1 MNTQRIEQISY
12 KNKVARRI
20 FAVFIIC
27 SLIPLLS
34 ISAVSFFFVSGQ
46 LRRQAYER
54 LHQYCKSQGFSIY
67 EHLVFLEN
75 ELAHTAYEYNRG
87 NLENIQQH
95 PFDPV
100 SREGS
105 GFRRIFQL
113 FPDGRTVS
121 IIKYSKDLCPMAVE
135 SILRLDPKRTLM
147 ACRRS
152 NDKFPPLFLRRVLD
166 PAKPENGYLVGE
178 IDPFF
183 LFGIGSQG
191 ALPPEM
197 NMEVRQLD
205 GDLLI
210 SSFLGI
216 NYGREFK
223 KIYAQNPMAGKY
235 ESVYNRE
242 PYINSYWS
250 LFLKHRFG
258 APDWVVILSQN
269 KGSVLSPLS
278 RFALIFSLMT
288 LLTLFSIM
296 LISVRAIRNRM
307 VPIEI
312 LQKGARRIADGE
324 FGHQVTIS
332 SADEFEVLAGT
343 FNDMSKK
350 LKQGQSMLMKAAKM
364 SAFGQMGAGIV
375 HEIGQPLSA
384 ISGYAELLM
393 IGAAPDKHRRYLE
406 TIHSET
412 QRLAKIIS
420 KFRVFSRSSQD
431 VAEPVNLNEVLDGV
445 QELLGHNL
453 NMKKVCLDLVK
464 DEWLPSISGDKDALR
479 QVFLNLII
487 NACDALEEKAEG
499 ERQIEVETYT
509 SDDMVVIAVSDNG
522 CGIPPEIQHSV
533 FDPFFTTK
541 GVDKGTGLGLAVIN
555 SIVHKHNG
563 KIELKSVVRQGSRF
577 TVSFPAVAN
586 ASADGPEPTDSRSR
600 SNRRSRDIAR

>member
-1 MNTQRIEQISY
+1 MNMQRAKQISY
-12 KNKVARRI
+12 KNKVTRRI

-34 ISAVSFFFVSGQ
+34 ISAVSFFYVSGQ

-75 ELAHTAYEYNRG
+75 ELAHTAYEYNSG
-87 NLENIQQH
+87 NLENVSQH
-95 PFDPV
+95 LFDPV

-105 GFRRIFQL
+105 GFRRIFRL

-121 IIKYSKDLCPMAVE
+121 LLTYSKDLCPVAAE
-135 SILRLDPKRTLM
+135 SILRLDPKRTLI
-147 ACRRS
+147 ACRNS
-152 NDKFPPLFLRRVLD
+152 TEKFPPLFLRRVLD

-183 LFGIGSQG
+183 LFGIGAQG
-191 ALPPEM
+191 SLPPEM

-205 GDLLI
+205 GELLI

-216 NYGREFK
+216 NYSHEFK
-223 KIYAQNPMAGKY
+223 KIYDQNPMAGRY
-235 ESVYNRE
+235 ESAYNRE

-258 APDWVVILSQN
+258 APDWIVVLSQ
-269 KGSVLSPLS
+269 KKASVLSPLT
-278 RFALIFSLMT
+278 RFALIFGLMI

-296 LISVRAIRNRM
+296 LISVRAIRKRM
-307 VPIEI
+307 IPIEI
-312 LQKGARRIADGE
+312 LQEGARKIADGQ
-324 FGHQVTIS
+324 FGHQVAIA
-332 SADEFEVLAGT
+332 SADEFEALAGT
-343 FNDMSKK
+343 FNEMSNK
-350 LKQGQSMLMKAAKM
+350 LEQGQTMLMKAAKM

-384 ISGYAELLM
+384 INGYTELLM
-393 IGAAPDKHRRYLE
+393 IGAAPDKHQRYLE

-431 VAEPVNLNEVLDGV
+431 VAESVNLNEVLDGV

-453 NMKKVCLDLVK
+453 TMKKVCMELVK
-464 DEWLPSISGDKDALR
+464 DERLPLVSGDKDELR
-479 QVFLNLII
+479 QVFLNLVI
-487 NACDALEEKAEG
+487 NACDALEETAVG
-499 ERQIEVETYT
+499 ERQIEVETCT
-509 SDDMVVIAVSDNG
+509 GDGMAVVAVSDNG
-522 CGIPPEIQHSV
+522 CGIPPEIQQSV

-541 GVDKGTGLGLAVIN
+541 REDKGTGLGLAVIN

-577 TVSFPAVAN
+577 IVSFPAA
-586 ASADGPEPTDSRSR
+586 ASSSAGGSATPP
-600 SNRRSRDIAR
+600 A

>member
-1 MNTQRIEQISY
+1 MNMQRLEQISY

-34 ISAVSFFFVSGQ
+34 IAAVSFFFVSGQ

-75 ELAHTAYEYNRG
+75 DLAHFAYEYSRG
-87 NLENIQQH
+87 HLENVSQH

-121 IIKYSKDLCPMAVE
+121 IIKYSKDLCPLAVE
-135 SILRLDPKRTLM
+135 SILRLDPKRTLT
-147 ACRRS
+147 ACHTS
-152 NDKFPPLFLRRVLD
+152 SDKFPPLFLRRVLD

-205 GDLLI
+205 GELLI

-216 NYGREFK
+216 NYSREFK
-223 KIYAQNPMAGKY
+223 KIYEQSPMAGNY
-235 ESVYNRE
+235 ESVYKRE

-250 LFLKHRFG
+250 LFLRHRFG
-258 APDWVVILSQN
+258 APDWIVVLSQN
-269 KGSVLSPLS
+269 RASVLSPLT
-278 RFALIFSLMT
+278 RFALIFSLMI
-288 LLTLFSIM
+288 LLTFFSIM
-296 LISVRAIRNRM
+296 LLSVRAIRKRM
-307 VPIEI
+307 VPIGM
-312 LQKGARRIADGE
+312 LQEGAKRIADGE
-324 FGHQVTIS
+324 FGHQVAIA
-332 SADEFEVLAGT
+332 SADEFEVLADT
-343 FNDMSKK
+343 FNEMSNK
-350 LKQGQSMLMKAAKM
+350 LKQGQNMLMKAAKM

-384 ISGYAELLM
+384 ISGYAELM
-393 IGAAPDKHRRYLE
+393 KIGVAPDKHQRYLE

-453 NMKKVCLDLVK
+453 TMKQVCLELIK
-464 DEWLPSISGDKDALR
+464 DERLPLISGDKDALR
-479 QVFLNLII
+479 QVLLNLII

-499 ERQIEVETYT
+499 ERRIEVETYAGHG
-509 SDDMVVIAVSDNG
+509 MAVVAVSDNG
-522 CGIPPEIQHSV
+522 SGIPPEIQQSI

-541 GVDKGTGLGLAVIN
+541 GEDKGTGLGLAVIN

-563 KIELKSVVRQGSRF
+563 KIELKSVIRQGSRF
-577 TVSFPAVAN
+577 TVSFPAAVIP
-586 ASADGPEPTDSRSR
+586 SAGGSGTY
-600 SNRRSRDIAR
+600 

>member
-1 MNTQRIEQISY
+1 MNMQRLEQISY

-34 ISAVSFFFVSGQ
+34 IAAVSFFFVSGQ

-75 ELAHTAYEYNRG
+75 DLAHTAYEYSRG
-87 NLENIQQH
+87 HLENVLQQ

-121 IIKYSKDLCPMAVE
+121 IIKYSKDLCPVAVE

-147 ACRRS
+147 ACRKS
-152 NDKFPPLFLRRVLD
+152 SDKFPPLFLRRVLD

-205 GDLLI
+205 GELLI

-216 NYGREFK
+216 NYSREFN
-223 KIYAQNPMAGKY
+223 KIYEQSPMAGNY
-235 ESVYNRE
+235 ESVYNHE

-250 LFLKHRFG
+250 LFLRHRFG
-258 APDWVVILSQN
+258 APDWIVVLSQN
-269 KGSVLSPLS
+269 RASVLSPLT
-278 RFALIFSLMT
+278 RFALIFSLMI
-288 LLTLFSIM
+288 LLTFFSIM
-296 LISVRAIRNRM
+296 LFSVRAIRKRM
-307 VPIEI
+307 VPIGM
-312 LQKGARRIADGE
+312 LQEGAKRIADGE
-324 FGHQVTIS
+324 FGHQVAIA
-332 SADEFEVLAGT
+332 SADEFEVLADT
-343 FNDMSKK
+343 FNEMSNK

-384 ISGYAELLM
+384 ISGYAELMKL
-393 IGAAPDKHRRYLE
+393 GAAPDKHQRYLE

-412 QRLAKIIS
+412 QRLAKIIA

-453 NMKKVCLDLVK
+453 TMKRVRMELVK
-464 DEWLPSISGDKDALR
+464 DERLPMVSGDKDALR
-479 QVFLNLII
+479 QVLLNLII

-499 ERQIEVETYT
+499 ERRIEVETYAG
-509 SDDMVVIAVSDNG
+509 DGMAVVAVSDNG
-522 CGIPPEIQHSV
+522 SGIPPEIQRSV

-541 GVDKGTGLGLAVIN
+541 GEDKGTGLGLAVIN

-563 KIELKSVVRQGSRF
+563 IIELKSVIRQGSRF
-577 TVSFPAVAN
+577 TVSFPAA
-586 ASADGPEPTDSRSR
+586 ATLSAGSSGTY
-600 SNRRSRDIAR
+600 

>member
-1 MNTQRIEQISY
+1 MNMQRLEQISY

-34 ISAVSFFFVSGQ
+34 IAAVSFFFVSGQ
-46 LRRQAYER
+46 HRRQAYER

-75 ELAHTAYEYNRG
+75 ELAHTAFEYSRG
-87 NLENIQQH
+87 NLENVSQH

-105 GFRRIFQL
+105 GFRRIFRL
-113 FPDGRTVS
+113 LPDGRTVS
-121 IIKYSKDLCPMAVE
+121 IIKYSKDLCPVAVE

-147 ACRRS
+147 ACRKS
-152 NDKFPPLFLRRVLD
+152 SDKFPPLFLRRVLD

-205 GDLLI
+205 GELLI

-216 NYGREFK
+216 NYSREFN
-223 KIYAQNPMAGKY
+223 KIYEQSPMAGNY

-250 LFLKHRFG
+250 LFLRHRFG
-258 APDWVVILSQN
+258 APDWIVVLSQN
-269 KGSVLSPLS
+269 RASVLSPLT
-278 RFALIFSLMT
+278 RFALIFSLMI
-288 LLTLFSIM
+288 LLTFFSIM
-296 LISVRAIRNRM
+296 LFSVRAIRKRM
-307 VPIEI
+307 VPIGM
-312 LQKGARRIADGE
+312 LQEGAKRIADGE
-324 FGHQVTIS
+324 FGHQVAIA
-332 SADEFEVLAGT
+332 SADEFEVLADT
-343 FNDMSKK
+343 FNEMSNK

-384 ISGYAELLM
+384 ISGYAELM
-393 IGAAPDKHRRYLE
+393 KIGVAPDKHQRYLE

-431 VAEPVNLNEVLDGV
+431 VAEPVSLNEVLDSV

-453 NMKKVCLDLVK
+453 TMKQVRMDLVK
-464 DEWLPSISGDKDALR
+464 DERLPLISGDKDALR
-479 QVFLNLII
+479 QVLLNLII

-499 ERQIEVETYT
+499 ERRIKVETCAA
-509 SDDMVVIAVSDNG
+509 DGMAVVAVSDNG
-522 CGIPPEIQHSV
+522 SGIPPEIQQSV

-541 GVDKGTGLGLAVIN
+541 GEDKGTGLGLAVIS

-577 TVSFPAVAN
+577 TVSFPVA
-586 ASADGPEPTDSRSR
+586 ATPSAGGP
-600 SNRRSRDIAR
+600 A